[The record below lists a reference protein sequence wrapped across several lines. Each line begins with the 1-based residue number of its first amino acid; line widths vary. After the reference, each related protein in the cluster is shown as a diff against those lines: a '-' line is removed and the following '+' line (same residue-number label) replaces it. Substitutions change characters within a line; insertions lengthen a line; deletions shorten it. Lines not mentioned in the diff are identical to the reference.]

1 MSDCKSLSKCLCLHA
16 GVAAICYSTL
26 SLCCCPCNKR
36 LGESRQHVL
45 TSLPLH
51 NFTMRHTQPHSSRAT
66 FAQAFC
72 IYYIH
77 TLCLSAHAR
86 PQSYKLS
93 IMLSVQVSVYGR
105 SRLSQDVFLG
115 EVLIPL
121 REVEEAGAT
130 GVAEVHKYILGRRST
145 KERVSGEIALACSWR
160 VTPLDVVIMKVSLFT
175 LPCSTAVGTHTPHL
189 ILSCAWVKVQ

>member
-1 MSDCKSLSKCLCLHA
+1 
-16 GVAAICYSTL
+16 
-26 SLCCCPCNKR
+26 
-36 LGESRQHVL
+36 
-45 TSLPLH
+45 
-51 NFTMRHTQPHSSRAT
+51 
-66 FAQAFC
+66 
-72 IYYIH
+72 
-77 TLCLSAHAR
+77 
-86 PQSYKLS
+86 
-93 IMLSVQVSVYGR
+93 
-105 SRLSQDVFLG
+105 LSQDVFLG

-189 ILSCAWVKVQ
+189 ILSCAWVKVQWVTIQLQLERAKILPVSLIRWLLLLQAV